1 MGNVARSESVT
12 DLNAELSMLT
22 FAGARTPRTDPI
34 DLNGKAFGIGNVS
47 RLVTISYSTC
57 VKYLGV
63 IFFTNKK
70 LLFPFN

>member
-47 RLVTISYSTC
+47 RLDSLATE
-57 VKYLGV
+57 L
-63 IFFTNKK
+63 F
-70 LLFPFN
+70 LLSLFHILPV

>member
-22 FAGARTPRTDPI
+22 FAGARTPRTDPV

-47 RLVTISYSTC
+47 RLDSLATE
-57 VKYLGV
+57 L
-63 IFFTNKK
+63 F
-70 LLFPFN
+70 LLSLFHILPV

>member
-22 FAGARTPRTDPI
+22 FAGARTSRTDPI

-47 RLVTISYSTC
+47 RLDSLATE
-57 VKYLGV
+57 L
-63 IFFTNKK
+63 F
-70 LLFPFN
+70 LLSLFHILPV

>member
-1 MGNVARSESVT
+1 MSNFESMGNVARSESVT

-47 RLVTISYSTC
+47 RLDSLATE
-57 VKYLGV
+57 L
-63 IFFTNKK
+63 F
-70 LLFPFN
+70 LLSLFHILPV

>member
-1 MGNVARSESVT
+1 MGNMARSESVT

-47 RLVTISYSTC
+47 RLDSLATE
-57 VKYLGV
+57 L
-63 IFFTNKK
+63 F
-70 LLFPFN
+70 LLSLFHILPV